1 MGIFLQTERSVSVH
15 IEIKK
20 MLFLKDLDLKN
31 KKVFLRVDFNVPL
44 DHNGEIEDDTRIKA
58 VLPTINYLLEQNSKI
73 TIGSHL
79 GRPKGK
85 KDPELSLKPVA
96 QKLSELISRK
106 VLLAP
111 DCIGEEVAKLKQNQK
126 GGEVLLL
133 ENLRFHPGEKQN
145 DDSFAEELAQGMD
158 YYVNDAFAACH
169 RSHASIVAITQFVK
183 KSAAG
188 FLLRQEMDYF
198 SRILEAPQK
207 PYIAILGG
215 AKVSDKIPVLEN
227 LIKKADAVLIGGA
240 MSYTFFKAMGFEVG
254 HSFVE
259 EDKEEFSLD
268 LMKKAEQKGV
278 KIFLP
283 LDHIIA
289 KEMKPGI
296 EHKILSR
303 LPIPKDHMALDI
315 GPETVRKY
323 SKFIKNAKTIFWNGP
338 MGVFEIYEFSHG
350 TNKIA
355 QAVAASNSLSIVG
368 GGDSVS
374 AIKKSGV
381 EKNISHI
388 STGGGAS
395 LELIAN
401 ETLPGIK
408 ALSER

>member
-1 MGIFLQTERSVSVH
+1 
-15 IEIKK
+15 
-20 MLFLKDLDLKN
+20 MLFFKDLDLKN

-44 DHNGEIEDDTRIKA
+44 DNNGEIEDDTRIKA
-58 VLPTINYLLEQNSKI
+58 VLPTIKHLLDQNAQI
-73 TIGSHL
+73 TIGSHF

-85 KDPELSLKPVA
+85 KDPKLSLKPVA

-111 DCIGEEVAKLKQNQK
+111 DCIGEEVTKLKLNQK

-145 DDSFAEELAQGMD
+145 DNSFAEELAQGID
-158 YYVNDAFAACH
+158 YFVNDAFAACH

-188 FLLRQEMDYF
+188 FLVRQEMDYF

-240 MSYTFFKAMGFEVG
+240 MSYTFFKSMGFEVG
-254 HSFVE
+254 HSLVE
-259 EDKEEFSLD
+259 EDKEKFSFD

-283 LDHIIA
+283 
-289 KEMKPGI
+289 
-296 EHKILSR
+296 
-303 LPIPKDHMALDI
+303 
-315 GPETVRKY
+315 
-323 SKFIKNAKTIFWNGP
+323 
-338 MGVFEIYEFSHG
+338 
-350 TNKIA
+350 
-355 QAVAASNSLSIVG
+355 
-368 GGDSVS
+368 
-374 AIKKSGV
+374 
-381 EKNISHI
+381 
-388 STGGGAS
+388 
-395 LELIAN
+395 
-401 ETLPGIK
+401 
-408 ALSER
+408 

>member
-1 MGIFLQTERSVSVH
+1 
-15 IEIKK
+15 
-20 MLFLKDLDLKN
+20 MLFFKDLDLKN

-44 DHNGEIEDDTRIKA
+44 DNNGEIEDDTRIKA
-58 VLPTINYLLEQNSKI
+58 VLPTIKHLLDQNAQI
-73 TIGSHL
+73 TIGSHF

-85 KDPELSLKPVA
+85 KDPKLSLKPVA

-111 DCIGEEVAKLKQNQK
+111 DCIGEEVTKLKLNQK

-145 DDSFAEELAQGMD
+145 DNSFAEELAQGID
-158 YYVNDAFAACH
+158 YFVNDAFAACH

-188 FLLRQEMDYF
+188 FLVRQEMDYF

-240 MSYTFFKAMGFEVG
+240 MSYTFFKSMGFEVG
-254 HSFVE
+254 HSLVE
-259 EDKEEFSLD
+259 EDKEKFSFD

-289 KEMKPGI
+289 KEMKSGI

-315 GPETVRKY
+315 GPETVYKY

-350 TNKIA
+350 TTKIA